1 MSDYTLLAAVLS
13 LRALSAPLPAHRP
26 SCRPTSPPPA
36 RPPLRR
42 RAASFPLL
50 VTPSDVTSHRP
61 AACAV
66 HRARRSRPRPH
77 PRPACTRAGPTV
89 LALAP
94 PTPGRAALACRAALL
109 RPAWAPA
116 LVRLRCPVPSPLF
129 RFVALLPTVFL
140 ALATPCARSVQCG
153 GRLREGWPPQGALA
167 GAHTSRGH
175 DVRCAWRYWLR
186 PSFRWRALP
195 RSCRA

>member
-1 MSDYTLLAAVLS
+1 MDTDEPATQLVDHDMSDYTLLAAVLS

-116 LVRLRCPVPSPLF
+116 LVRLRSRFCRCYPRLAFAHGVPSAGNTVCPVGTMWGPL
-129 RFVALLPTVFL
+129 A
-140 ALATPCARSVQCG
+140 
-153 GRLREGWPPQGALA
+153 
-167 GAHTSRGH
+167 
-175 DVRCAWRYWLR
+175 
-186 PSFRWRALP
+186 
-195 RSCRA
+195 

>member
-116 LVRLRCPVPSPLF
+116 LVRLRSRFCRCYPRLHPAGAPVDIRPGAFSPVPFHGAFAHGVPSAGNTVCPVGTMWGPL
-129 RFVALLPTVFL
+129 A
-140 ALATPCARSVQCG
+140 
-153 GRLREGWPPQGALA
+153 
-167 GAHTSRGH
+167 
-175 DVRCAWRYWLR
+175 
-186 PSFRWRALP
+186 
-195 RSCRA
+195 